1 MGLRLYIEKKKD
13 AAYNWHSI
21 FRVKSKIVN
30 NSE

>member
-1 MGLRLYIEKKKD
+1 MGLRSYIEKKD

-21 FRVKSKIVN
+21 FRVKNKIVK

>member
-1 MGLRLYIEKKKD
+1 MGLRSYIEKKD

-21 FRVKSKIVN
+21 FSVKNKIVK